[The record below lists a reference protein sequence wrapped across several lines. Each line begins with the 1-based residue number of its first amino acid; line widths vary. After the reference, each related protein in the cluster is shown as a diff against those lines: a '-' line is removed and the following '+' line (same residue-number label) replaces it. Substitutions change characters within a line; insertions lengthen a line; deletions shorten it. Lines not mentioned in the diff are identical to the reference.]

1 MRVTAKNTEK
11 NRKIKGQFRAAIKAT
26 REAVAKGEKD
36 KALENLKK
44 SIVALD
50 KAAQKNVLHKNM
62 AARTKSRLNRT
73 GKEMVKK

>member
-36 KALENLKK
+36 KAQENLKK

-50 KAAQKNVLHKNM
+50 KAAQKNVIHKNM

-73 GKEMVKK
+73 VKEMVKK